1 MTTRTLPNSIKS
13 EQALLS
19 ACFLNPTII
28 IKVQA
33 MIRSEHFY
41 MESHGLLFDAIC
53 ALGERTELTSV
64 AQWLE
69 DHGTLEKAG
78 GHAKLMD
85 LADFTSTSA
94 GWLYHAGVL
103 RDKATRRDLI
113 RACARAADAA
123 YGIDEKEEILSDL
136 KEGIRNL
143 NTDTDKPYRTNQ
155 ELVNAVWADIER
167 RAECGCQYVGVRTG
181 FRGIDEKVFGLEP
194 KTTIYLIARPSIGKT
209 ALALNIAENVGG
221 RVLFFSLE
229 SNAEAI
235 TRRRLATKSKIFL
248 WRIRTAQLED
258 GQYPRLIDAAR
269 EVSESQVI
277 VLEKP
282 TFKVIENL
290 TAQAESIAMDG
301 PISLIVVDHIQ
312 RMRSRKKFQNRH
324 LELSWISE
332 ELSTLAKNLNVP
344 ILILCQLSREA
355 EKRGPRDQCPKLSD
369 MKESGDL
376 EANADQVWG
385 LWRKD
390 KESEDARLEC
400 LKGRDTGTWVSWLR
414 FDRLIQQFFDA
425 SEPPEHEDKI
435 PKGEWRD
442 DL

>member
-1 MTTRTLPNSIKS
+1 MTARTLPHSTDS
-13 EQALLS
+13 EQAIIC
-19 ACFLNPTII
+19 ACILNPTIVP
-28 IKVQA
+28 KVQA
-33 MIRSEHFY
+33 VIGSEDFY
-41 MESHGLLFDAIC
+41 IESHGLLFDAIC

-69 DHGTLEKAG
+69 DHGTLDQAG

-85 LADFTSTSA
+85 LAEFASTSA

-103 RDKATRRDLI
+103 KDKATRRDI
-113 RACARAADAA
+113 IKACARAADEA
-123 YGIDEKEEILSDL
+123 YGTEVPEVILSGL
-136 KEGIRNL
+136 KERLRNL
-143 NTDTDKPYRTNQ
+143 NTDTDKPYRTNE

-167 RAECGCQYVGVRTG
+167 RAECGNQYVGVRTG

-209 ALALNIAENVGG
+209 ALALNIGENVGG

-235 TRRRLATKSKIFL
+235 TRRRMAAKSKVFL
-248 WRIRTAQLED
+248 WRIRTAHLEDAQLEH
-258 GQYPRLIDAAR
+258 LFNAAN
-269 EVSESQVI
+269 ELSQSRVI
-277 VLEKP
+277 VLEKAA
-282 TFKVIENL
+282 FKIIENL

-344 ILILCQLSREA
+344 VLILCQLSREA
-355 EKRGPRDQCPKLSD
+355 EKRGPRDKYPKLSD

-385 LWRKD
+385 LWRQD
-390 KESEDARLEC
+390 KESQDARLEC
-400 LKGRDTGTWVSWLR
+400 LKGRDTGTWVAWLR

-425 SEPPEHEDKI
+425 SEPPEHERKI